1 MKGTARHLQRALQQA
16 SAPLRESQALP
27 PDTLTRQSVAIRQ
40 AGGTGFPASADSLAY
55 DSSQSLLVVGT
66 SDGRI
71 KLIGAL
77 GVEAV
82 LQTPSQ
88 SPTSYLAF
96 LANRGAILRVTQ
108 LGDIQLFSIDS
119 FKLVASTWLQ
129 GDAITA
135 VTPLPSAPYLLIGCE
150 SGAVRTAAL
159 LGEDGQP
166 APESSPVLDVSLR
179 KYTITPS
186 QTGGR
191 GPVVALATAAH
202 VPGLPLLLLVYRDS
216 GAVVWDIRAQ
226 RVLCAG
232 GDPGDKEVLPTAAC
246 WLGDQADGFV
256 MGYDNGAIAVHALT
270 SGAWARGTQAG
281 AAPPSTEVVA
291 HLCKGSHR
299 SGPIL
304 SLALVLGLE
313 DLGPCLLVRGGQDM
327 GEPDMLSFLPLQR
340 SRGPAKLVP
349 WFGAVQGH
357 ALVPRLGSLARDPEA
372 PLSLLVLTEGGQLVV
387 HDLATWQPMPLTLPF
402 QELPPVTVSLL
413 VPTLGPSHTHG
424 LTLEAVRGCS
434 RRHAG
439 GGAAFAPGP
448 GDWPFTGGRAAL
460 LDPGAAAAGAHPAG
474 LLLTGHRDGRVRV
487 WDAVA
492 QVPELLMTV
501 PASSGAER
509 LHAVTAIEAWPE
521 AGLVA
526 VGYAGG
532 KVHIFQFCPTSRVTN
547 RVNLDESG
555 VPYSH
560 VSHQPPG
567 FQYILRYSR
576 HTSDIA
582 LLAVVR
588 AEARLAVV
596 DAAGLVSH
604 LDISVPAQGGEL
616 AASPLG
622 PLSHLLP
629 FFELGAEHRALRYLA
644 VARDGA
650 LCLLGP
656 HPSSP
661 MLAGPLRPKS
671 EARPLMAA
679 LLGVDGRILRE
690 RGTPCPLHWADAGG
704 EGHALSPSGRER
716 SGASLDLARPEGL
729 VLDTSPHLNPARSGG
744 APLSSRRPS
753 TQGPSEE
760 RGSRLRGVSR
770 WSSRGEAPSE
780 ELQVEPLP
788 SDGER
793 SGAASREE
801 SEDEDAALDAA
812 LNQALNERRGGKGIR
827 PALLH
832 LPGSLRRLAGPATS
846 RPAPAAAPAAS
857 SSFLLGRSQSAPS
870 SPSLSGPSAGD
881 GPAGVGVEAG
891 RSMSG
896 DALDSARASRPER
909 GGGLAGAGPD
919 VAPGPGAAA
928 AALAAAYGIERD
940 AHPEVRAV
948 ADAGPPDELPPA
960 EAPGFIVVC
969 TEHHLRLYA
978 FGTLVEGASRATL
991 RKVAFASPA
1000 YWAGAA
1006 GGGVVSL
1013 HEDGTLTLHSLPGL
1027 ERLARAP
1034 LGASAAAGGVP
1045 ASAEPTPRGDGP
1057 APRPGPGVAP
1067 VPPGPRPVVALS
1079 EDGQLALA
1087 SYDAEVA
1094 RLVLLRATR
1103 APAAPAA
1110 TYDWQLAAA
1119 AAAAARNTAAGGAEA
1134 AGRGAAPRATP
1145 LPPPAGPDSGSAPAA
1160 PLALGARLFE
1170 GVRGTALDVVEGA
1183 SRLPMGVLKELD
1195 RARVAGVSSLQRLTM
1210 PGSSGAQ
1217 PDATSTLPSVED
1229 LFGAE
1234 SKSESEES
1242 IDLDYLPDEV
1252 EPGASATG
1260 HSLGAVKPVAEVG
1273 PLAGAGAALPSSRH
1287 GWGVPPPLAGPS
1299 TTPREAT
1306 PPAAGGPRP
1315 VNRTVSMV
1323 KRTYGRPTTSKRV
1336 DGVAGVMAENM
1347 QRLGERGE
1355 KLSRLEDRT
1364 AELEDDAGNF
1374 ASLAKQLADG
1384 YSNRKWWQM

>member
-27 PDTLTRQSVAIRQ
+27 PDTLTRQSMAIRQ

-135 VTPLPSAPYLLIGCE
+135 VTPLPSAPYLLI
-150 SGAVRTAAL
+150 V
-159 LGEDGQP
+159 
-166 APESSPVLDVSLR
+166 
-179 KYTITPS
+179 TPS

-582 LLAVVR
+582 LLALVR

-671 EARPLMAA
+671 EARPLMAT

-690 RGTPCPLHWADAGG
+690 
-704 EGHALSPSGRER
+704 
-716 SGASLDLARPEGL
+716 
-729 VLDTSPHLNPARSGG
+729 
-744 APLSSRRPS
+744 
-753 TQGPSEE
+753 Q
-760 RGSRLRGVSR
+760 
-770 WSSRGEAPSE
+770 
-780 ELQVEPLP
+780 
-788 SDGER
+788 
-793 SGAASREE
+793 
-801 SEDEDAALDAA
+801 
-812 LNQALNERRGGKGIR
+812 
-827 PALLH
+827 
-832 LPGSLRRLAGPATS
+832 
-846 RPAPAAAPAAS
+846 
-857 SSFLLGRSQSAPS
+857 
-870 SPSLSGPSAGD
+870 
-881 GPAGVGVEAG
+881 
-891 RSMSG
+891 
-896 DALDSARASRPER
+896 
-909 GGGLAGAGPD
+909 
-919 VAPGPGAAA
+919 
-928 AALAAAYGIERD
+928 
-940 AHPEVRAV
+940 VRAV

-1006 GGGVVSL
+1006 GGGV
-1013 HEDGTLTLHSLPGL
+1013 
-1027 ERLARAP
+1027 
-1034 LGASAAAGGVP
+1034 
-1045 ASAEPTPRGDGP
+1045 
-1057 APRPGPGVAP
+1057 
-1067 VPPGPRPVVALS
+1067 
-1079 EDGQLALA
+1079 
-1087 SYDAEVA
+1087 
-1094 RLVLLRATR
+1094 
-1103 APAAPAA
+1103 
-1110 TYDWQLAAA
+1110 
-1119 AAAAARNTAAGGAEA
+1119 
-1134 AGRGAAPRATP
+1134 
-1145 LPPPAGPDSGSAPAA
+1145 
-1160 PLALGARLFE
+1160 
-1170 GVRGTALDVVEGA
+1170 
-1183 SRLPMGVLKELD
+1183 ELD

-1273 PLAGAGAALPSSRH
+1273 
-1287 GWGVPPPLAGPS
+1287 
-1299 TTPREAT
+1299 
-1306 PPAAGGPRP
+1306 
-1315 VNRTVSMV
+1315 
-1323 KRTYGRPTTSKRV
+1323 V